1 MEDHKISKWL
11 YFHSVVTSDLNTW
24 YGSFLQYFLSLA
36 SSPVSVKLLVLV
48 KVFRSCSKSM
58 YLTSGHDWGGVLQ
71 AAADGDADTELGV
84 VMVNRGMR
92 LKMEN
97 IDSGQW
103 SWWGHQWR
111 LGPGLWLQTVRA
123 GWAEWWRGY
132 RPRLLEQNDS
142 QVNFGNIVLDWWH
155 DCMQN

>member
-1 MEDHKISKWL
+1 M
-11 YFHSVVTSDLNTW
+11 YFPSVVVTSYLNTW

-58 YLTSGHDWGGVLQ
+58 YPTSGHDWGGVLQ
-71 AAADGDADTELGV
+71 AAADGDADTELG
-84 VMVNRGMR
+84 MVNRGMR

-111 LGPGLWLQTVRA
+111 LEQLTVKAMYLPCPVAEAGRIEGNVMFSRTTGRSNTQTNELMSN
-123 GWAEWWRGY
+123 EWRIT
-132 RPRLLEQNDS
+132 L
-142 QVNFGNIVLDWWH
+142 
-155 DCMQN
+155 